1 MRLRLP
7 YVNLGTSNL
16 SEYSPMSWLTDALK
30 SSLGRKLVMA
40 LTGLFLVLFL
50 VGHVLGNLLLFVED
64 GGQAFNEYARFMTST
79 PAIQVLSLVTY
90 ASIIIHA
97 LYSITISR
105 QNRKARPV
113 NYAVNASSANS
124 VWSSR
129 NMGILGTIVLIFLV
143 VHLKSFW
150 YEMRFGQIPMVNYD
164 GAGEYKDLYSIVAQA
179 FTQWWYVALYVV
191 AMFGLAFHLSHG
203 FKSAFQ
209 TLGLT
214 HKKYTPLIEIVGL
227 WFSIIVPT
235 LFALIPIVMFV
246 KSLA

>member
-1 MRLRLP
+1 M
-7 YVNLGTSNL
+7 G
-16 SEYSPMSWLTDALK
+16 WLTNALK

-50 VGHVLGNLLLFVED
+50 VGHLLGNMLLFAD
-64 GGQAFNEYARFMTST
+64 DSGQAFNEYARFMTTT
-79 PAIQVLSLVTY
+79 PTIQVLSLITY
-90 ASIIIHA
+90 ASIIIHVV
-97 LYSITISR
+97 YSIILTR
-105 QNRKARPV
+105 KNRSARPIG
-113 NYAVNASSANS
+113 YAVNAASANS
-124 VWSSR
+124 LWTSR

-143 VHLKSFW
+143 IHMKSFW
-150 YEMRFGQIPMVNYD
+150 YQMKFGEMPMVNYD
-164 GAGEYKDLYSIVAQA
+164 GAGEFKDLYSIVAQA

-214 HKKYTPLIEIVGL
+214 HKKYTPLIESVGFWFAIV
-227 WFSIIVPT
+227 VPT
-235 LFALIPIVMFV
+235 LFALMPVVMFI